1 MKAMLP
7 VFCRPLG
14 YVILMLSLFIPFLLV
29 MQGAVTDSNLL
40 FYKECTKLL
49 MMIGALMILLALTKH
64 ESPETDRIR
73 VNAMRYSVFL
83 TFIVIF
89 GGMLYRVAVG
99 DLISVDTSS
108 FLTFLILNVICL
120 EYGIKKVA
128 VDKLFKR

>member
-49 MMIGALMILLALTKH
+49 MMLGALMILLALTKH

-73 VNAMRYSVFL
+73 VNAMRYAVFF
-83 TFIVIF
+83 TIIVIF

-108 FLTFLILNVICL
+108 FLTFLIMNIICL
-120 EYGIKKVA
+120 EYGIKKVT